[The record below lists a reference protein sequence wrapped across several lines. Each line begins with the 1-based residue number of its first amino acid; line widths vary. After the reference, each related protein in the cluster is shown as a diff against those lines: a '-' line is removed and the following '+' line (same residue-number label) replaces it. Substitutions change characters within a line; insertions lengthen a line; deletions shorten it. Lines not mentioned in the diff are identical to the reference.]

1 MTTSD
6 YSPEPGQEQVPDVS
20 PIVNPED
27 AEYVVYE
34 GEPTIV
40 DNGPGQPPTIFNPIG
55 IGIVIPGYELPSDNG
70 LPTENS
76 EELDYVTDPESTIG
90 LNQVKQITLVNNPY
104 LVIDN
109 EEIFIPGQPEEELEI
124 EDQGE
129 IFIPGQPE
137 EDEEELEIEDQEDIF
152 IPGQPEKDEGELEI
166 EDQEEIHTPEKPQE
180 PQALSQPQVPSQP
193 QAPSQPVRVSHPTSD
208 NPKTGDSS
216 LMVSL
221 AVLSIAITGFVI
233 SKKKV
238 NI

>member
-1 MTTSD
+1 MTRKTSWILFALA
-6 YSPEPGQEQVPDVS
+6 
-20 PIVNPED
+20 IVLGFISAFINPLSYNK
-27 AEYVVYE
+27 A
-34 GEPTIV
+34 
-40 DNGPGQPPTIFNPIG
+40 FA
-55 IGIVIPGYELPSDNG
+55 
-70 LPTENS
+70 NS
-76 EELDYVTDPESTIG
+76 EETSVHIYTVD
-90 LNQVKQITLVNNPY
+90 
-104 LVIDN
+104 
-109 EEIFIPGQPEEELEI
+109 
-124 EDQGE
+124 
-129 IFIPGQPE
+129 
-137 EDEEELEIEDQEDIF
+137 
-152 IPGQPEKDEGELEI
+152 DEGELEI